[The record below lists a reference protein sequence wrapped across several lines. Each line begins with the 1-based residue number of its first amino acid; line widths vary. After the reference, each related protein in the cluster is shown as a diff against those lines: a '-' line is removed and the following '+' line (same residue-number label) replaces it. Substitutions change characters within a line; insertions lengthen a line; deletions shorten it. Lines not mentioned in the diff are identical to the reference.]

1 MNGQRYIRFFYISV
15 HKLYL
20 IFFSIMCF
28 FTFSSPVLADLEV
41 DIKEI
46 TDTLLMGIIGIGL
59 IFGVFII
66 PYAVILMASGNQE
79 NIKKGREW
87 LNSYIQGLIVVL
99 LSGAIIRIVGTEIL
113 GL

>member
-1 MNGQRYIRFFYISV
+1 MKNSPTNTKYKRKISLTV
-15 HKLYL
+15 LTLFWFLYYVN
-20 IFFSIMCF
+20 
-28 FTFSSPVLADLEV
+28 PVYADLET
-41 DIKEI
+41 DIKNM
-46 TDTLLMGIIGIGL
+46 TDILLKGIIGIGL

-99 LSGAIIRIVGTEIL
+99 LSGAIIKIVGTEIL